1 MIDEVDGSNVMEIK
15 SNWYVDTE
23 GTVGNLRNRQGR
35 WTLMVRAS
43 AFCHGVTP
51 PILENKEILSNSRHC
66 ALQLIV

>member
-1 MIDEVDGSNVMEIK
+1 MNLDGGIVMDME

-23 GTVGNLRNRQGR
+23 RTVGNLRNRKEQ

-51 PILENKEILSNSRHC
+51 PI
-66 ALQLIV
+66 